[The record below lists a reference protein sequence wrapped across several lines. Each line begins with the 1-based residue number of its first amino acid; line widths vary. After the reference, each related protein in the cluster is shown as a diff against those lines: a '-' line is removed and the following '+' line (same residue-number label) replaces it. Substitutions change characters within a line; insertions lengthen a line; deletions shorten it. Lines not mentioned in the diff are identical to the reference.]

1 MAKQDIL
8 EKIEL
13 LFYNKSFKEITMQDI
28 ANNLWIKKASI
39 YHYFPSKE
47 DIIIEVI
54 NHSYEK
60 YNLFVY
66 DLIKE
71 NIDNFIENFIYF
83 ASNNNNLFAIIN
95 QNWYC
100 DNKDLKNKVEE
111 KQKQIFEKIYIYLNT
126 NHNFSKEKTF
136 LFISL
141 LQDISK
147 NKCIFGEC
155 MFDMKNITKEIKKI
169 FIS

>member
-1 MAKQDIL
+1 MTKQDIL
-8 EKIEL
+8 EKIEI
-13 LFYNKSFKEITMQDI
+13 LFYSKSFKEISMQDI

-39 YHYFPSKE
+39 YYYFHSKE

-54 NHSYEK
+54 NYSYEK
-60 YNLFVY
+60 YNLFID
-66 DLIKE
+66 DLIKQ
-71 NIDNFIENFIYF
+71 NIEIFIEKFIYF
-83 ASNNNNLFAIIN
+83 ASKENNLFAIIN

-100 DNKDLKNKVEE
+100 ENNELKNTIEE
-111 KQKQIFEKIYIYLNT
+111 KQKTIFKKINFFLNT
-126 NHNFSKEKTF
+126 KYNFSKEKTF

-141 LQDISK
+141 LQDLSK

-155 MFDMKNITKEIKKI
+155 MFDMKNLTTEIKKI